1 MGLKMASIIR
11 TVDYKKLH
19 LDLDNPRL
27 PLNVERTPKAM
38 LTWIAKSTAIE
49 DLMNAIATN
58 DFFPGEPLVVYP
70 HPGKS
75 GHFIVIEGNRRLT
88 AVKLIHNPY
97 ECDKPTSQ
105 IIAISEGADHIP
117 NEIPV
122 VVRETREEVLP
133 YLGYRHITGIKEWDP
148 LAKARYLKQLF
159 DETDVHLSIPERYA
173 EVAKMIGSRR
183 DHIKRS
189 LDALAVYELVERKDF
204 FGIEGL
210 GEESIKFSVMST
222 ALADE
227 RIAIFVGAARPNG
240 NGSESE
246 PTNPIVNSRV
256 LKSTAVEDLTR
267 WLFEKKGGGKT
278 VVGES
283 RNLRA
288 LGAIVAVPKAIA
300 ALRNKSSLSYAYR
313 LTSGIKEDFNGLIYQ
328 AQALLEDAAALV
340 ANVEYDADAMS
351 VVRATNNLVKQI
363 GKALKEKQTGEEDD
377 F

>member
-1 MGLKMASIIR
+1 MASSIK
-11 TVDYKKLH
+11 TVRYNRLH
-19 LDLDNPRL
+19 LDLENPRL
-27 PLNVERTPKAM
+27 PHNVQRTSKAM

-70 HPGKS
+70 HPTKHGDY
-75 GHFIVIEGNRRLT
+75 IVIEGNRRLT
-88 AVKLIHNPY
+88 AVKLLHDPY
-97 ECDKPTSQ
+97 DCEKPTSQ
-105 IIAISEGADHIP
+105 IIAISENAEYRPTDIP
-117 NEIPV
+117 IV
-122 VVRETREEVLP
+122 IRDTREEVLP

-159 DETDVHLSIPERYA
+159 DQADADMPVAERYA
-173 EVAKMIGSRR
+173 EVARKIGSRR

-210 GEESIKFSVMST
+210 GEESIKFSLMST

-227 RIAIFVGAARPNG
+227 RIATFVGASKPNG
-240 NGSESE
+240 TSESE
-246 PTNPIVNSRV
+246 ATHPIINNRV
-256 LKSTAVEDLTR
+256 LKATAVEDLTR
-267 WLFEKKGGGKT
+267 WLFEKKPGGKT

-288 LGAIVAVPKAIA
+288 LGAIVSVPKAVA
-300 ALRNKSSLSYAYR
+300 ALRSKSSLAYAYR
-313 LTSGIKEDFNGLIYQ
+313 LTSGINKDFVTLLYE
-328 AQALLEDAAALV
+328 AQAALEEAASLV
-340 ANVEYDADAMS
+340 ANVEYDQDAMS
-351 VVRATNNLVKQI
+351 VVRASNNLIKQI
-363 GKALKEKQTGEEDD
+363 GKTLKDKQTGEEDE